1 MNDPTGARFSCP
13 ACGQR
18 FHWRPEFAGRAV
30 KCKCG
35 ATFQASLGGTDLVE
49 NRPPPIAEE
58 PPPPPAGKRVI
69 ASNLPP
75 RAGRA
80 IHEMAAEEAETGPIR
95 DVIVPVVLLA
105 IGGIARF
112 SQVWAY
118 AGTEKLP
125 TAKAVVL
132 WICELLIGGAAM
144 LGGAMAVAAMM
155 GANFG
160 PPARAVLKLLGI
172 WLFAAAAACFVA
184 KLDAQPMSMRG
195 IILAFHVVLLIY
207 FVGVAWLFRLDLQE
221 ALLTAVVISVLQGL
235 LLFGIARSMSPD
247 AARALF
253 FG

>member
-1 MNDPTGARFSCP
+1 LSESSPRFSCP

-18 FHWRPEFAGRAV
+18 FHWQPQFAGRAV

-49 NRPPPIAEE
+49 NRPPPIGED
-58 PPPPPAGKRVI
+58 PPPPPHAKRVI

-80 IHEMAAEEAETGPIR
+80 IHEMASEESETGPIR
-95 DVIVPVVLLA
+95 DLVVPIALLA

-112 SQVWAY
+112 SQVLAY
-118 AGTEKLP
+118 AGGERLP
-125 TAKAVVL
+125 ASKAIVM
-132 WICELLIGGAAM
+132 WICELLIGAAAM
-144 LGGAMAVAAMM
+144 LGGALAVAGAMST
-155 GANFG
+155 NFG

-195 IILAFHVVLLIY
+195 IILAFHVLLLIY
-207 FVGVAWLFRLDLQE
+207 FVGVAWLFKLDLQE
-221 ALLTAVVISVLQGL
+221 ALLTAVVVAVLQGL
-235 LLFGIARSMSPD
+235 LLFGIARSLSPD

>member
-1 MNDPTGARFSCP
+1 MEPATARFSCP

-18 FHWRPEFAGRAV
+18 FHWEPQFAGRSV

-49 NRPPPIAEE
+49 NRLPPIGQQ
-58 PPPPPAGKRVI
+58 PPTPSRRVVT
-69 ASNLPP
+69 ANLPP

-80 IHEMAAEEAETGPIR
+80 IHEMASDEGDASPVRDLVVPI
-95 DVIVPVVLLA
+95 VLLA
-105 IGGIARF
+105 VGGIARF
-112 SQVWAY
+112 SQVLAY
-118 AGTEKLP
+118 AGNEKLP
-125 TAKAVVL
+125 TGKAIVL
-132 WICELLIGGAAM
+132 WACELLIGGAAM
-144 LGGAMAVAAMM
+144 LGGAVAVAGMM
-155 GANFG
+155 SANFG
-160 PPARAVLKLLGI
+160 PPAKAVLKLLGI
-172 WLFAAAAACFVA
+172 WLIAAAAACFVA

-207 FVGVAWLFRLDLQE
+207 FVGVAWLFKLDLQE
-221 ALLTAVVISVLQGL
+221 ALVTAVVIAVVQGL